1 MGDSF
6 CYLVPAMEDPGGEYW
21 NVRLKSAGIT
31 YGVGLGLLFL
41 GVTMLW
47 SGAWT
52 PTATAMAGGSV
63 IKDRAVTKR
72 LAIVRFCIVYFLGA
86 SAVCLWRGIWYWADA
101 WTGSLGLGS
110 YWLTSLVGSTVAF
123 LCGAGNSLLA
133 PPAIFLTDGPAN
145 SPPPIGVTI
154 LSSYYSVILP
164 YDKEPPKLSL
174 MTRLTDI
181 FGSFIFLPFAVV
193 WFWRGTWMLFDNYLW
208 GFTLENIDVHY
219 SMLYCIIFAALS
231 FVLTCEPSFS
241 LLEGVLSNKIILGLF
256 GRLRTYVLGES
267 RVVEME
273 SKDALIMNM
282 ALTHTQEFFTNDD
295 VCYSFGHSCI
305 LESRLVHLGR
315 IFGRLY
321 PAFCCSISCHQSE
334 HFDYNGLCIFH
345 QCASKLIVLI

>member
-6 CYLVPAMEDPGGEYW
+6 CWLVPAMEDPGGEYW
-21 NVRLKSAGIT
+21 NVRLQSAHIT
-31 YGVGLGLLFL
+31 YGLGLGFLFL

-52 PTATAMAGGSV
+52 PTATVMADGSV
-63 IKDRAVTKR
+63 KKDRAVTKT
-72 LAIVRFCIVYFLGA
+72 LAVVRFCIVYFLGA

-133 PPAIFLTDGPAN
+133 PPAIFLTDGPATA
-145 SPPPIGVTI
+145 PPPIGVTI
-154 LSSYYSVILP
+154 LSSYYSVTLP

-174 MTRLTDI
+174 MTRLADI

-208 GFTLENIDVHY
+208 GFTLEDIDVHY
-219 SMLYCIIFAALS
+219 SMLYCIIFAVLS

-256 GRLRTYVLGES
+256 GRLRTYVLGEL
-267 RVVEME
+267 RGGVMKN
-273 SKDALIMNM
+273 KDPRCFANAEVFSLM
-282 ALTHTQEFFTNDD
+282 L
-295 VCYSFGHSCI
+295 
-305 LESRLVHLGR
+305 L
-315 IFGRLY
+315 
-321 PAFCCSISCHQSE
+321 
-334 HFDYNGLCIFH
+334 
-345 QCASKLIVLI
+345 